1 VWCGV
6 PYCLLC
12 LVAIIVFIVAY
23 TDGDLLPR
31 RKSLEM
37 PFFSLNCRGGRVIRL
52 SSMYI
57 CESIDIVWHSIQ
69 EQDSR

>member
-6 PYCLLC
+6 PDCLLC

-37 PFFSLNCRGGRVIRL
+37 PFFFL
-52 SSMYI
+52 
-57 CESIDIVWHSIQ
+57 IV
-69 EQDSR
+69 EGVV